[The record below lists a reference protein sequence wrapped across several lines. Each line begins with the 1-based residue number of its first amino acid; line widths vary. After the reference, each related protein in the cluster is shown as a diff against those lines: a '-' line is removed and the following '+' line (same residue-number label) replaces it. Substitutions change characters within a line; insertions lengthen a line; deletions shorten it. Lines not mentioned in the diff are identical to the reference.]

1 MVRLVIATVAPRATN
16 LALTYTDGGEE
27 RTLFVSH
34 SDVNAEEAV
43 KLAGDAPLAF
53 TLREDGTPNPL
64 RAMQRELGNVCA
76 SELIPQIIELVNADL
91 S

>member
-1 MVRLVIATVAPRATN
+1 MVRLVIATVVPRATN
-16 LALTYTDGGEE
+16 LALSYQDEGEE

-34 SDVNAEEAV
+34 SEVEAEDAV
-43 KLAGDAPLAF
+43 KLAVDAPLAF

-76 SELIPQIIELVNADL
+76 SELIPQIIKLVNADL
-91 S
+91 N

>member
-1 MVRLVIATVAPRATN
+1 MVRLVIATVVPRATN
-16 LALTYTDGGEE
+16 LALSYQDEGKE

-34 SDVNAEEAV
+34 SEVEAEDAV
-43 KLAGDAPLAF
+43 KLAADAPLAF

-91 S
+91 N